1 MENKLLLAGVIGD
14 PISHSKSP
22 TLHRFWLNQNNING
36 HYIPLKVSKIDLEL
50 VLKTLPKM
58 GFSGVNV
65 TVPHKES
72 VLKIANEITLSASQ
86 IGSANT
92 LTFLPCGGFKADN
105 TDGYG
110 FLKNLEENEAA
121 WDPLNAKVLIIGMG
135 GLGSPVAA
143 GGASRAVI
151 SALLKSGVSKIV
163 ITNRTHE
170 RANELKE
177 YFDRKIDVI
186 KWNEKEQFLGE
197 INTLVNTTTLGMLG
211 CENLDLSLSSIN
223 MGTIVLDLV
232 YNPIKTTLL
241 QNAKKQGCK
250 IIDGLGM
257 LLHQATPGFKEWFG
271 VIDNKITKANNQLLA
286 PGTLYRKSL
295 HDLIGEPDLKTF
307 KGAADFEYWS
317 RILFNGYKGI
327 YSPEAYWLYRVSE
340 MSVSHSTDFPSIIN
354 TVGIKYN
361 KLWSKKY

>member
-1 MENKLLLAGVIGD
+1 MKKKLLLAGVIGD
-14 PISHSKSP
+14 PILHSKSP
-22 TLHRFWLNQNNING
+22 ILHRFWLNQNNING

-72 VLKIANEITLSASQ
+72 VLKIANEITQSASQ

-110 FLKNLEENEAA
+110 FLKNLEENEPT
-121 WDPLNAKVLIIGMG
+121 WDSSNAKVLIIG
-135 GLGSPVAA
+135 A

-151 SALLKSGVSKIV
+151 SALLNLGVSKIV
-163 ITNRTHE
+163 ITNRTYE

-211 CENLDLSLSSIN
+211 CENLDLPLSSIN

-241 QNAKKQGCK
+241 QNAEKQGCK

-271 VIDNKITKANNQLLA
+271 VEPKITNEI
-286 PGTLYRKSL
+286 RK
-295 HDLIGEPDLKTF
+295 
-307 KGAADFEYWS
+307 
-317 RILFNGYKGI
+317 RIL
-327 YSPEAYWLYRVSE
+327 
-340 MSVSHSTDFPSIIN
+340 TQ
-354 TVGIKYN
+354 
-361 KLWSKKY
+361 

>member
-1 MENKLLLAGVIGD
+1 MEKKLLLAGVIGD
-14 PISHSKSP
+14 PILHSKSP
-22 TLHRFWLNQNNING
+22 LLHRFWLNQNNING

-72 VLKIANEITLSASQ
+72 VLKIANEITQSASQ

-110 FLKNLEENEAA
+110 FLKNLEENEPT
-121 WDPLNAKVLIIGMG
+121 WDSSNAKVLIIG
-135 GLGSPVAA
+135 A

-151 SALLKSGVSKIV
+151 SALLNLGVSKIV
-163 ITNRTHE
+163 ITNRTYE

-211 CENLDLSLSSIN
+211 CENLVLPLSSIN

-241 QNAKKQGCK
+241 QNAEKQGCK

-271 VIDNKITKANNQLLA
+271 VEPKITNEI
-286 PGTLYRKSL
+286 RK
-295 HDLIGEPDLKTF
+295 
-307 KGAADFEYWS
+307 
-317 RILFNGYKGI
+317 RIL
-327 YSPEAYWLYRVSE
+327 
-340 MSVSHSTDFPSIIN
+340 TQ
-354 TVGIKYN
+354 
-361 KLWSKKY
+361 

>member
-1 MENKLLLAGVIGD
+1 MEKKLLLAGVIGD
-14 PISHSKSP
+14 PILHSKSP
-22 TLHRFWLNQNNING
+22 ILHRFWLSQNNING

-50 VLKTLPKM
+50 VLTTLPKM

-72 VLKIANEITLSASQ
+72 VLKIANKITQSASQ

-105 TDGYG
+105 TDSYG
-110 FLKNLEENEAA
+110 FLKNLEENDST
-121 WDPLNAKVLIIGMG
+121 WDPSKAKVLIIG
-135 GLGSPVAA
+135 A

-151 SALLKSGVSKIV
+151 SALLNSGVSKIL
-163 ITNRTHE
+163 ITNRTYE

-186 KWNEKEQFLGE
+186 KWNEKEKFLE
-197 INTLVNTTTLGMLG
+197 KINTLVNTTTLGMIG
-211 CENLDLSLSSIN
+211 CKGLDLSLSSITK
-223 MGTIVLDLV
+223 GTIVLDLV

-241 QNAKKQGCK
+241 QNAEKQGCK

-271 VIDNKITKANNQLLA
+271 VEPKITNEI
-286 PGTLYRKSL
+286 RK
-295 HDLIGEPDLKTF
+295 
-307 KGAADFEYWS
+307 
-317 RILFNGYKGI
+317 RIL
-327 YSPEAYWLYRVSE
+327 
-340 MSVSHSTDFPSIIN
+340 TQ
-354 TVGIKYN
+354 
-361 KLWSKKY
+361 

>member
-1 MENKLLLAGVIGD
+1 MEKKLLLAGVIGD
-14 PISHSKSP
+14 PILHSKSP
-22 TLHRFWLNQNNING
+22 LLHRFWLNQNNING

-72 VLKIANEITLSASQ
+72 VLKIANEITQSASQ

-110 FLKNLEENEAA
+110 FLKNLEENESM
-121 WDPLNAKVLIIGMG
+121 WDPLNAKVFIIG
-135 GLGSPVAA
+135 A

-151 SALLKSGVSKIV
+151 SALLNSGVSKIV

-197 INTLVNTTTLGMLG
+197 TNTLVNTTTLGMLG

-241 QNAKKQGCK
+241 QNAEKQGCK

-271 VIDNKITKANNQLLA
+271 VEPKITNEI
-286 PGTLYRKSL
+286 RK
-295 HDLIGEPDLKTF
+295 
-307 KGAADFEYWS
+307 
-317 RILFNGYKGI
+317 RIL
-327 YSPEAYWLYRVSE
+327 
-340 MSVSHSTDFPSIIN
+340 TQ
-354 TVGIKYN
+354 
-361 KLWSKKY
+361 

>member
-1 MENKLLLAGVIGD
+1 MEKKLLLAGVIGD

-22 TLHRFWLNQNNING
+22 TLHRLWLNQNNING

-72 VLKIANEITLSASQ
+72 VLKIANEITQSASQ

-110 FLKNLEENEAA
+110 FLKNLEENEPT
-121 WDPLNAKVLIIGMG
+121 WDSSNAKVLIIG
-135 GLGSPVAA
+135 A

-151 SALLKSGVSKIV
+151 SALLNSGVSKIV

-241 QNAKKQGCK
+241 QNAEKQGCK
-250 IIDGLGM
+250 TIDGLGM

-271 VIDNKITKANNQLLA
+271 VEPKITNEI
-286 PGTLYRKSL
+286 RK
-295 HDLIGEPDLKTF
+295 
-307 KGAADFEYWS
+307 
-317 RILFNGYKGI
+317 RIL
-327 YSPEAYWLYRVSE
+327 
-340 MSVSHSTDFPSIIN
+340 TQ
-354 TVGIKYN
+354 
-361 KLWSKKY
+361 

>member
-1 MENKLLLAGVIGD
+1 MKKKLLLAGVIGD
-14 PISHSKSP
+14 PILHSKSP
-22 TLHRFWLNQNNING
+22 ILHRFWLNQNNING

-72 VLKIANEITLSASQ
+72 VLKIANEITQSASQ

-110 FLKNLEENEAA
+110 FLKNLEENESM
-121 WDPLNAKVLIIGMG
+121 WDPLNAKVFIIG
-135 GLGSPVAA
+135 A

-151 SALLKSGVSKIV
+151 SALLNSGVSKIV

-241 QNAKKQGCK
+241 QNAEKQGCK

-271 VIDNKITKANNQLLA
+271 VEPKITNEI
-286 PGTLYRKSL
+286 RK
-295 HDLIGEPDLKTF
+295 
-307 KGAADFEYWS
+307 
-317 RILFNGYKGI
+317 RIL
-327 YSPEAYWLYRVSE
+327 
-340 MSVSHSTDFPSIIN
+340 TQ
-354 TVGIKYN
+354 
-361 KLWSKKY
+361 

>member
-1 MENKLLLAGVIGD
+1 MKKKLLLAGVIGD
-14 PISHSKSP
+14 PILHSKSP
-22 TLHRFWLNQNNING
+22 ILHRFWLNQNNING
-36 HYIPLKVSKIDLEL
+36 HYIPLKVSKIDLEP

-72 VLKIANEITLSASQ
+72 VLKIANEITQSASQ

-110 FLKNLEENEAA
+110 FLKNLEENEST
-121 WDPLNAKVLIIGMG
+121 WDPSNAKVLIIG
-135 GLGSPVAA
+135 A

-151 SALLKSGVSKIV
+151 STLLNSGVSKIV

-223 MGTIVLDLV
+223 KSTIVLDLV

-241 QNAKKQGCK
+241 QNAEKQGCK

-257 LLHQATPGFKEWFG
+257 LLHQATPGFKKWFG
-271 VIDNKITKANNQLLA
+271 VEPKITNEI
-286 PGTLYRKSL
+286 RK
-295 HDLIGEPDLKTF
+295 
-307 KGAADFEYWS
+307 
-317 RILFNGYKGI
+317 RIL
-327 YSPEAYWLYRVSE
+327 
-340 MSVSHSTDFPSIIN
+340 TQ
-354 TVGIKYN
+354 
-361 KLWSKKY
+361 

>member
-1 MENKLLLAGVIGD
+1 MGKKLLLAGVIGD

-22 TLHRFWLNQNNING
+22 TLHRLWLNQNNING

-72 VLKIANEITLSASQ
+72 VLKIANEITQSASQ

-110 FLKNLEENEAA
+110 FLKNLEENESA
-121 WDPLNAKVLIIGMG
+121 WDSSNAKVLIIG
-135 GLGSPVAA
+135 A

-151 SALLKSGVSKIV
+151 SALLNLGVSKIV
-163 ITNRTHE
+163 ITNRTYE

-211 CENLDLSLSSIN
+211 CENLDLPLSSIN

-241 QNAKKQGCK
+241 QNAEKQGCK

-271 VIDNKITKANNQLLA
+271 VEPKITNEI
-286 PGTLYRKSL
+286 RK
-295 HDLIGEPDLKTF
+295 
-307 KGAADFEYWS
+307 
-317 RILFNGYKGI
+317 RIL
-327 YSPEAYWLYRVSE
+327 
-340 MSVSHSTDFPSIIN
+340 TQ
-354 TVGIKYN
+354 
-361 KLWSKKY
+361 

>member
-1 MENKLLLAGVIGD
+1 MEKKILLAGVIGD

-36 HYIPLKVSKIDLEL
+36 HYIPLKVSKIDLKL

-72 VLKIANEITLSASQ
+72 VLKSANEITLSASQ

-110 FLKNLEENEAA
+110 FLKNLEENKPT
-121 WDPLNAKVLIIGMG
+121 WDSSNAKVLIIG
-135 GLGSPVAA
+135 A

-151 SALLKSGVSKIV
+151 SALLNSGVSKIV
-163 ITNRTHE
+163 ITNRTYE
-170 RANELKE
+170 RAYELKE
-177 YFDRKIDVI
+177 YFDQKIDVI

-211 CENLDLSLSSIN
+211 YANLDLSLSRIN
-223 MGTIVLDLV
+223 KGTIVLDLV

-241 QNAKKQGCK
+241 QNAEKQGCK

-271 VIDNKITKANNQLLA
+271 VEPKITNEI
-286 PGTLYRKSL
+286 RK
-295 HDLIGEPDLKTF
+295 
-307 KGAADFEYWS
+307 
-317 RILFNGYKGI
+317 RIL
-327 YSPEAYWLYRVSE
+327 
-340 MSVSHSTDFPSIIN
+340 TQ
-354 TVGIKYN
+354 
-361 KLWSKKY
+361 

>member
-1 MENKLLLAGVIGD
+1 MKKKLLLAGVIGD
-14 PISHSKSP
+14 PILHSKSP
-22 TLHRFWLNQNNING
+22 ILHRFWLNQNNING

-50 VLKTLPKM
+50 VLKTLPKI

-72 VLKIANEITLSASQ
+72 VLKIANEITQSASQ

-110 FLKNLEENEAA
+110 FLKNLEENESM
-121 WDPLNAKVLIIGMG
+121 WDPLNAKVFIIG
-135 GLGSPVAA
+135 A

-151 SALLKSGVSKIV
+151 SALLNSGVSKIV

-211 CENLDLSLSSIN
+211 CENLNLPLPSIN
-223 MGTIVLDLV
+223 KGTIVLDLV

-241 QNAKKQGCK
+241 QNAEKQGCK

-271 VIDNKITKANNQLLA
+271 VEPKITDEI
-286 PGTLYRKSL
+286 RK
-295 HDLIGEPDLKTF
+295 
-307 KGAADFEYWS
+307 
-317 RILFNGYKGI
+317 RIL
-327 YSPEAYWLYRVSE
+327 
-340 MSVSHSTDFPSIIN
+340 T
-354 TVGIKYN
+354 
-361 KLWSKKY
+361 

>member
-1 MENKLLLAGVIGD
+1 MEKKLLLAGVIGD

-22 TLHRFWLNQNNING
+22 TLHRLWLNQNNING

-72 VLKIANEITLSASQ
+72 VLKIANEITQSASQ

-110 FLKNLEENEAA
+110 FLKNLEENEPT
-121 WDPLNAKVLIIGMG
+121 WDSSNAKVLIIG
-135 GLGSPVAA
+135 A

-151 SALLKSGVSKIV
+151 SALLNSGVSKIV
-163 ITNRTHE
+163 ITNRTYE

-211 CENLDLSLSSIN
+211 YTNLNLSLSSIN
-223 MGTIVLDLV
+223 KGTIVLDLV

-241 QNAKKQGCK
+241 QNAEKQGCK

-271 VIDNKITKANNQLLA
+271 VEPKITNEI
-286 PGTLYRKSL
+286 RK
-295 HDLIGEPDLKTF
+295 
-307 KGAADFEYWS
+307 
-317 RILFNGYKGI
+317 RIL
-327 YSPEAYWLYRVSE
+327 
-340 MSVSHSTDFPSIIN
+340 TQ
-354 TVGIKYN
+354 
-361 KLWSKKY
+361 

>member
-1 MENKLLLAGVIGD
+1 MEKKLLLAGVIGD
-14 PISHSKSP
+14 PILHSKSP
-22 TLHRFWLNQNNING
+22 ILHRFWLNQNNING
-36 HYIPLKVSKIDLEL
+36 HYIPLKVSKINLEL

-72 VLKIANEITLSASQ
+72 VLKIANKITQSASQ

-110 FLKNLEENEAA
+110 FLKNLEENESE
-121 WDPLNAKVLIIGMG
+121 WDPSNAKVLIIG
-135 GLGSPVAA
+135 A

-151 SALLKSGVSKIV
+151 SALLNSGVSKIV

-211 CENLDLSLSSIN
+211 CENLDLPLSSIN
-223 MGTIVLDLV
+223 KGTIVLDLV

-241 QNAKKQGCK
+241 QNAEKQGCK

-271 VIDNKITKANNQLLA
+271 IEPKITNEI
-286 PGTLYRKSL
+286 RK
-295 HDLIGEPDLKTF
+295 
-307 KGAADFEYWS
+307 
-317 RILFNGYKGI
+317 RIL
-327 YSPEAYWLYRVSE
+327 
-340 MSVSHSTDFPSIIN
+340 TQ
-354 TVGIKYN
+354 
-361 KLWSKKY
+361 

>member
-1 MENKLLLAGVIGD
+1 MEKKLLLAGVIGD
-14 PISHSKSP
+14 PILHSKSP
-22 TLHRFWLNQNNING
+22 ILHRFWLNQNNING
-36 HYIPLKVSKIDLEL
+36 HYIPLKVSKMNLEL

-72 VLKIANEITLSASQ
+72 VLKIANEITQSASQ

-110 FLKNLEENEAA
+110 FLKNLEETETT
-121 WDPLNAKVLIIGMG
+121 WDPLNAKVLI
-135 GLGSPVAA
+135 LGA

-151 SALLKSGVSKIV
+151 SALLNSGVSKIV

-211 CENLDLSLSSIN
+211 CENLDLPLPSIN
-223 MGTIVLDLV
+223 KGTIVLDLV

-241 QNAKKQGCK
+241 QNAEKQGCK

-271 VIDNKITKANNQLLA
+271 VEPKITNEI
-286 PGTLYRKSL
+286 RK
-295 HDLIGEPDLKTF
+295 
-307 KGAADFEYWS
+307 
-317 RILFNGYKGI
+317 RIL
-327 YSPEAYWLYRVSE
+327 
-340 MSVSHSTDFPSIIN
+340 TQ
-354 TVGIKYN
+354 
-361 KLWSKKY
+361 

>member
-1 MENKLLLAGVIGD
+1 MKKKLLLAGVIGD
-14 PISHSKSP
+14 PILHSKSP
-22 TLHRFWLNQNNING
+22 ILHRFWLNQNNING

-72 VLKIANEITLSASQ
+72 VLKIANEITQSASQ

-110 FLKNLEENEAA
+110 FLKNLEENEPT
-121 WDPLNAKVLIIGMG
+121 WDSSNAKVLIIG
-135 GLGSPVAA
+135 A

-151 SALLKSGVSKIV
+151 SALLNSGVSKIA

-211 CENLDLSLSSIN
+211 CENLDLPLSSIN

-241 QNAKKQGCK
+241 QNAEKQGCK

-271 VIDNKITKANNQLLA
+271 VEPKITNEI
-286 PGTLYRKSL
+286 RK
-295 HDLIGEPDLKTF
+295 
-307 KGAADFEYWS
+307 
-317 RILFNGYKGI
+317 RIL
-327 YSPEAYWLYRVSE
+327 
-340 MSVSHSTDFPSIIN
+340 TQ
-354 TVGIKYN
+354 
-361 KLWSKKY
+361 

>member
-1 MENKLLLAGVIGD
+1 MEKKILLAGVIGD

-22 TLHRFWLNQNNING
+22 ILHRFWLNQNNING
-36 HYIPLKVSKIDLEL
+36 HYIPLKVSKLNLEL

-72 VLKIANEITLSASQ
+72 VLKIANEITQRASQ

-110 FLKNLEENEAA
+110 FLKNLEENEST
-121 WDPLNAKVLIIGMG
+121 WDPLNAKVLIIG
-135 GLGSPVAA
+135 A

-151 SALLKSGVSKIV
+151 SALLNSGVSKIV

-211 CENLDLSLSSIN
+211 CENLDLPLSSIN
-223 MGTIVLDLV
+223 KGTIVLDLV

-241 QNAKKQGCK
+241 QNAEKQGCK

-271 VIDNKITKANNQLLA
+271 IEPKITNEI
-286 PGTLYRKSL
+286 RK
-295 HDLIGEPDLKTF
+295 
-307 KGAADFEYWS
+307 
-317 RILFNGYKGI
+317 RIL
-327 YSPEAYWLYRVSE
+327 
-340 MSVSHSTDFPSIIN
+340 T
-354 TVGIKYN
+354 
-361 KLWSKKY
+361 

>member
-1 MENKLLLAGVIGD
+1 MKKKLLLAGVIGD
-14 PISHSKSP
+14 PILHSKSP
-22 TLHRFWLNQNNING
+22 ILHRFWLNQNNING

-72 VLKIANEITLSASQ
+72 VLKIANEITQSASQ

-110 FLKNLEENEAA
+110 FLKNLEENEPT
-121 WDPLNAKVLIIGMG
+121 WDSSNAKVLIIG
-135 GLGSPVAA
+135 A

-151 SALLKSGVSKIV
+151 SALLNSGVSKIV
-163 ITNRTHE
+163 ITNRTYE

-186 KWNEKEQFLGE
+186 KWNEKEQFLRE

-211 CENLDLSLSSIN
+211 YTNLNLSLSSIN
-223 MGTIVLDLV
+223 KGTIVLDLV

-241 QNAKKQGCK
+241 QNAEKQGCK

-257 LLHQATPGFKEWFG
+257 LLHQAIPGFKEWFG
-271 VIDNKITKANNQLLA
+271 VEPKITNEI
-286 PGTLYRKSL
+286 RK
-295 HDLIGEPDLKTF
+295 
-307 KGAADFEYWS
+307 
-317 RILFNGYKGI
+317 RIL
-327 YSPEAYWLYRVSE
+327 
-340 MSVSHSTDFPSIIN
+340 TQ
-354 TVGIKYN
+354 
-361 KLWSKKY
+361 

>member
-1 MENKLLLAGVIGD
+1 MKKKLLLAGVIGD
-14 PISHSKSP
+14 PILHSKSP
-22 TLHRFWLNQNNING
+22 ILHRFWLNQNNING
-36 HYIPLKVSKIDLEL
+36 HYIPLKVSKLNLEL

-72 VLKIANEITLSASQ
+72 VLKIANEITQSASQ

-110 FLKNLEENEAA
+110 FLKNLEENESM
-121 WDPLNAKVLIIGMG
+121 WDPLNAKVFIIG
-135 GLGSPVAA
+135 A

-151 SALLKSGVSKIV
+151 SALLNSGVSKIV

-241 QNAKKQGCK
+241 QNAEKQGCK

-271 VIDNKITKANNQLLA
+271 VEPKITNEI
-286 PGTLYRKSL
+286 RK
-295 HDLIGEPDLKTF
+295 
-307 KGAADFEYWS
+307 
-317 RILFNGYKGI
+317 RIL
-327 YSPEAYWLYRVSE
+327 
-340 MSVSHSTDFPSIIN
+340 TQ
-354 TVGIKYN
+354 
-361 KLWSKKY
+361 

>member
-1 MENKLLLAGVIGD
+1 MEKKLLLAGVIGD

-22 TLHRFWLNQNNING
+22 TLHRLWLNQNNING

-72 VLKIANEITLSASQ
+72 VLKIANEITQSASQ

-110 FLKNLEENEAA
+110 FLKNLEENEPT
-121 WDPLNAKVLIIGMG
+121 WDSSNAKVLIIG
-135 GLGSPVAA
+135 A

-151 SALLKSGVSKIV
+151 SALLNSGVSKIV
-163 ITNRTHE
+163 ITNRTYE

-211 CENLDLSLSSIN
+211 CESLDLSLSSIN

-241 QNAKKQGCK
+241 QNAEKQGCK

-271 VIDNKITKANNQLLA
+271 VEPKITNEI
-286 PGTLYRKSL
+286 RK
-295 HDLIGEPDLKTF
+295 
-307 KGAADFEYWS
+307 
-317 RILFNGYKGI
+317 RIL
-327 YSPEAYWLYRVSE
+327 
-340 MSVSHSTDFPSIIN
+340 TQ
-354 TVGIKYN
+354 
-361 KLWSKKY
+361 

>member
-1 MENKLLLAGVIGD
+1 MEKKLLLAGVIGD
-14 PISHSKSP
+14 PILHSKSP
-22 TLHRFWLNQNNING
+22 ILHRFWLNQNNING
-36 HYIPLKVSKIDLEL
+36 HYIPLKVSKTNLEL

-72 VLKIANEITLSASQ
+72 VLKIAIEITKSASQ

-110 FLKNLEENEAA
+110 FLKNLEETETT
-121 WDPLNAKVLIIGMG
+121 WDPSNAKVLI
-135 GLGSPVAA
+135 LGA

-151 SALLKSGVSKIV
+151 SALLNSGVSKIV
-163 ITNRTHE
+163 ITNRTLE

-177 YFDRKIDVI
+177 YFYRKIDVI

-211 CENLDLSLSSIN
+211 CENLDLPLPCIN
-223 MGTIVLDLV
+223 KGTIVLDLV

-241 QNAKKQGCK
+241 QNAEKQGCK

-271 VIDNKITKANNQLLA
+271 VEPKITNEI
-286 PGTLYRKSL
+286 RK
-295 HDLIGEPDLKTF
+295 
-307 KGAADFEYWS
+307 
-317 RILFNGYKGI
+317 RIL
-327 YSPEAYWLYRVSE
+327 
-340 MSVSHSTDFPSIIN
+340 T
-354 TVGIKYN
+354 
-361 KLWSKKY
+361 

>member
-1 MENKLLLAGVIGD
+1 MKKKLLLAGVIGD
-14 PISHSKSP
+14 PILHSKSP
-22 TLHRFWLNQNNING
+22 ILHRFWLNQNNING

-72 VLKIANEITLSASQ
+72 VLKIANEITQSASQ

-110 FLKNLEENEAA
+110 FLKNLEENESM
-121 WDPLNAKVLIIGMG
+121 WDPLNAKVFIIG
-135 GLGSPVAA
+135 A

-151 SALLKSGVSKIV
+151 SALLNSGVSKIV

-223 MGTIVLDLV
+223 KGTIVLDLV

-241 QNAKKQGCK
+241 QNAEKQGCK

-271 VIDNKITKANNQLLA
+271 VEPKITNEI
-286 PGTLYRKSL
+286 RK
-295 HDLIGEPDLKTF
+295 
-307 KGAADFEYWS
+307 
-317 RILFNGYKGI
+317 RIL
-327 YSPEAYWLYRVSE
+327 
-340 MSVSHSTDFPSIIN
+340 TQ
-354 TVGIKYN
+354 
-361 KLWSKKY
+361 

>member
-1 MENKLLLAGVIGD
+1 MEKKLLLAGVIGD

-22 TLHRFWLNQNNING
+22 TLHRLWLNQNNING

-72 VLKIANEITLSASQ
+72 VLKIANEITQSASQ

-110 FLKNLEENEAA
+110 FLKNLEENESM
-121 WDPLNAKVLIIGMG
+121 WDPLNAKVFIIG
-135 GLGSPVAA
+135 A

-163 ITNRTHE
+163 ITNRTYE

-241 QNAKKQGCK
+241 QNAEKQGCK

-271 VIDNKITKANNQLLA
+271 VEPKITNEI
-286 PGTLYRKSL
+286 RK
-295 HDLIGEPDLKTF
+295 
-307 KGAADFEYWS
+307 
-317 RILFNGYKGI
+317 RIL
-327 YSPEAYWLYRVSE
+327 
-340 MSVSHSTDFPSIIN
+340 T
-354 TVGIKYN
+354 
-361 KLWSKKY
+361 

>member
-14 PISHSKSP
+14 PILHSKSP
-22 TLHRFWLNQNNING
+22 ILHRFWLDQNNING
-36 HYIPLKVSKIDLEL
+36 HYVPLKVSKINLEI

-65 TVPHKES
+65 TVPHKEN
-72 VLKIANEITLSASQ
+72 VLKIANEITQSASQ

-110 FLKNLEENEAA
+110 FLKNLQENVST
-121 WDPLNAKVLIIGMG
+121 WDPFNAKVLIIG
-135 GLGSPVAA
+135 A

-151 SALLKSGVSKIV
+151 SALLNSGVSKIV
-163 ITNRTHE
+163 ITNRTYE

-211 CENLDLSLSSIN
+211 YASLDLPLSSIN

-241 QNAKKQGCK
+241 QNAEKQGCK

-257 LLHQATPGFKEWFG
+257 LLHQAIPGFKEWFG
-271 VIDNKITKANNQLLA
+271 VEPKITNEI
-286 PGTLYRKSL
+286 RK
-295 HDLIGEPDLKTF
+295 
-307 KGAADFEYWS
+307 
-317 RILFNGYKGI
+317 RIL
-327 YSPEAYWLYRVSE
+327 
-340 MSVSHSTDFPSIIN
+340 T
-354 TVGIKYN
+354 
-361 KLWSKKY
+361 

>member
-1 MENKLLLAGVIGD
+1 MKKKLLLAGVIGD
-14 PISHSKSP
+14 PILHSKSP
-22 TLHRFWLNQNNING
+22 ILHRFWLNQNNING
-36 HYIPLKVSKIDLEL
+36 HYIPLRVSKMDLEL

-72 VLKIANEITLSASQ
+72 VLKIANEITQSASQ

-110 FLKNLEENEAA
+110 FLKNLEENESM
-121 WDPLNAKVLIIGMG
+121 WDPLNAKVFIIG
-135 GLGSPVAA
+135 A

-151 SALLKSGVSKIV
+151 SALLNSGVSKIV

-211 CENLDLSLSSIN
+211 CENLDLPLSSIN
-223 MGTIVLDLV
+223 KGTIVLDLV

-241 QNAKKQGCK
+241 QNAEKQGCK

-271 VIDNKITKANNQLLA
+271 VEPKITNEI
-286 PGTLYRKSL
+286 RK
-295 HDLIGEPDLKTF
+295 
-307 KGAADFEYWS
+307 
-317 RILFNGYKGI
+317 RIL
-327 YSPEAYWLYRVSE
+327 
-340 MSVSHSTDFPSIIN
+340 TQ
-354 TVGIKYN
+354 
-361 KLWSKKY
+361 

>member
-1 MENKLLLAGVIGD
+1 MEKKLLLAGVIGD

-22 TLHRFWLNQNNING
+22 TLHRLWLNQNNING

-72 VLKIANEITLSASQ
+72 VLKIANEITQSASQ

-110 FLKNLEENEAA
+110 FLKNLEENEPT
-121 WDPLNAKVLIIGMG
+121 WDSSNAKVLIIG
-135 GLGSPVAA
+135 A

-151 SALLKSGVSKIV
+151 SALLNSGVSKIV
-163 ITNRTHE
+163 ITNRTYE

-186 KWNEKEQFLGE
+186 KWNEKEQFLRE

-211 CENLDLSLSSIN
+211 YTNLNLSLSSIN
-223 MGTIVLDLV
+223 KGTIVLDLV

-241 QNAKKQGCK
+241 QNAEKQGCK

-271 VIDNKITKANNQLLA
+271 VEPKITNEI
-286 PGTLYRKSL
+286 RK
-295 HDLIGEPDLKTF
+295 
-307 KGAADFEYWS
+307 
-317 RILFNGYKGI
+317 RIL
-327 YSPEAYWLYRVSE
+327 
-340 MSVSHSTDFPSIIN
+340 TQ
-354 TVGIKYN
+354 
-361 KLWSKKY
+361 

>member
-1 MENKLLLAGVIGD
+1 MEKKLLLAGVIGD

-72 VLKIANEITLSASQ
+72 VLKIANEITQSASQ

-121 WDPLNAKVLIIGMG
+121 WDPSNAKVLIIG
-135 GLGSPVAA
+135 A

-151 SALLKSGVSKIV
+151 SALLNSGVSKIV
-163 ITNRTHE
+163 ITNRTYE

-211 CENLDLSLSSIN
+211 CENLDLPLSSIN

-241 QNAKKQGCK
+241 QNAEKQGCK

-271 VIDNKITKANNQLLA
+271 VEPKITNEI
-286 PGTLYRKSL
+286 RK
-295 HDLIGEPDLKTF
+295 
-307 KGAADFEYWS
+307 
-317 RILFNGYKGI
+317 RIL
-327 YSPEAYWLYRVSE
+327 
-340 MSVSHSTDFPSIIN
+340 TQ
-354 TVGIKYN
+354 
-361 KLWSKKY
+361 

>member
-1 MENKLLLAGVIGD
+1 MEKKLLLAGVIGD

-22 TLHRFWLNQNNING
+22 TLHRLWLNQNNING

-72 VLKIANEITLSASQ
+72 VLKIANEITQSASQ

-110 FLKNLEENEAA
+110 FLKNLEENEPT
-121 WDPLNAKVLIIGMG
+121 WDSSNAKVLIIG
-135 GLGSPVAA
+135 A

-151 SALLKSGVSKIV
+151 SALLNSGVSKIV
-163 ITNRTHE
+163 ITNRTYE

-186 KWNEKEQFLGE
+186 KWNEKEQFLRE

-211 CENLDLSLSSIN
+211 YTNLDLSLSSIN
-223 MGTIVLDLV
+223 KGTIVLDLV

-241 QNAKKQGCK
+241 QNAEKQGCK

-271 VIDNKITKANNQLLA
+271 VEPKITSEI
-286 PGTLYRKSL
+286 RK
-295 HDLIGEPDLKTF
+295 
-307 KGAADFEYWS
+307 
-317 RILFNGYKGI
+317 RIL
-327 YSPEAYWLYRVSE
+327 
-340 MSVSHSTDFPSIIN
+340 TQ
-354 TVGIKYN
+354 
-361 KLWSKKY
+361 

>member
-1 MENKLLLAGVIGD
+1 MEKKLLLAGVIGD

-22 TLHRFWLNQNNING
+22 TLHRLWLNQNNING

-72 VLKIANEITLSASQ
+72 VLKIANEITQSASQ

-110 FLKNLEENEAA
+110 FLKNLEENEPT
-121 WDPLNAKVLIIGMG
+121 WDSSNAKVLIIG
-135 GLGSPVAA
+135 A

-151 SALLKSGVSKIV
+151 SALLNLGVSKIV
-163 ITNRTHE
+163 ITNRTYE

-186 KWNEKEQFLGE
+186 KWNEKEQFLRE
-197 INTLVNTTTLGMLG
+197 INTLINTTTLGMLG
-211 CENLDLSLSSIN
+211 YTNLDLSLSSIN
-223 MGTIVLDLV
+223 KGTIVLDLV

-241 QNAKKQGCK
+241 QNAEKQGCK

-271 VIDNKITKANNQLLA
+271 VEPKITNEI
-286 PGTLYRKSL
+286 RK
-295 HDLIGEPDLKTF
+295 
-307 KGAADFEYWS
+307 
-317 RILFNGYKGI
+317 RIL
-327 YSPEAYWLYRVSE
+327 
-340 MSVSHSTDFPSIIN
+340 TQ
-354 TVGIKYN
+354 
-361 KLWSKKY
+361 

>member
-1 MENKLLLAGVIGD
+1 MKKKLLLAGVIGD

-110 FLKNLEENEAA
+110 FLKNLEENKPT
-121 WDPLNAKVLIIGMG
+121 WDSSNAKVLIIG
-135 GLGSPVAA
+135 A

-151 SALLKSGVSKIV
+151 SALLNSGVSKIV
-163 ITNRTHE
+163 ITNRTYE

-186 KWNEKEQFLGE
+186 KWNEKEQFLRE

-211 CENLDLSLSSIN
+211 YTNLELSLSSIN
-223 MGTIVLDLV
+223 KGTIVLDLV

-241 QNAKKQGCK
+241 QNAEKQGCK

-271 VIDNKITKANNQLLA
+271 VEPKITSEI
-286 PGTLYRKSL
+286 RK
-295 HDLIGEPDLKTF
+295 
-307 KGAADFEYWS
+307 
-317 RILFNGYKGI
+317 RIL
-327 YSPEAYWLYRVSE
+327 
-340 MSVSHSTDFPSIIN
+340 TQ
-354 TVGIKYN
+354 
-361 KLWSKKY
+361 

>member
-1 MENKLLLAGVIGD
+1 MEKKLLLAGVIGD
-14 PISHSKSP
+14 PILHSKSP
-22 TLHRFWLNQNNING
+22 LLHRFWLNQNNING

-72 VLKIANEITLSASQ
+72 VLKIANEITQSASQ

-110 FLKNLEENEAA
+110 FLKNLEENESM
-121 WDPLNAKVLIIGMG
+121 WDPLNAKVFIIG
-135 GLGSPVAA
+135 A

-151 SALLKSGVSKIV
+151 SALLNSGVSKIV

-211 CENLDLSLSSIN
+211 YTNLNLSLSSIN
-223 MGTIVLDLV
+223 KGTIVLDLV

-241 QNAKKQGCK
+241 QNAEKQGCK

-271 VIDNKITKANNQLLA
+271 VEPKITNEI
-286 PGTLYRKSL
+286 RK
-295 HDLIGEPDLKTF
+295 
-307 KGAADFEYWS
+307 
-317 RILFNGYKGI
+317 RIL
-327 YSPEAYWLYRVSE
+327 
-340 MSVSHSTDFPSIIN
+340 T
-354 TVGIKYN
+354 
-361 KLWSKKY
+361 

>member
-1 MENKLLLAGVIGD
+1 MEKKLLLAGVIGD

-22 TLHRFWLNQNNING
+22 TLHRLWLNQNNING

-72 VLKIANEITLSASQ
+72 VLKIANEITQSASQ

-110 FLKNLEENEAA
+110 FLKNLEENEPT
-121 WDPLNAKVLIIGMG
+121 WDSSNAKVLIIG
-135 GLGSPVAA
+135 A

-151 SALLKSGVSKIV
+151 SALLNSGVSKIV
-163 ITNRTHE
+163 ITNRTYE

-223 MGTIVLDLV
+223 KSTIVLDLV

-241 QNAKKQGCK
+241 QNAEKQGCK

-271 VIDNKITKANNQLLA
+271 VEPKITNEI
-286 PGTLYRKSL
+286 RK
-295 HDLIGEPDLKTF
+295 
-307 KGAADFEYWS
+307 
-317 RILFNGYKGI
+317 RIL
-327 YSPEAYWLYRVSE
+327 
-340 MSVSHSTDFPSIIN
+340 TQ
-354 TVGIKYN
+354 
-361 KLWSKKY
+361 

>member
-1 MENKLLLAGVIGD
+1 MEKKLLLAGVIGD

-22 TLHRFWLNQNNING
+22 TLHRLWLNQNNING

-72 VLKIANEITLSASQ
+72 VLKIANEITQSASQ

-110 FLKNLEENEAA
+110 FLKNLEENESM
-121 WDPLNAKVLIIGMG
+121 WDPLNAKVFIIG
-135 GLGSPVAA
+135 A

-151 SALLKSGVSKIV
+151 SALLNSGVSKIV

-211 CENLDLSLSSIN
+211 CENLVLPLSSIN

-241 QNAKKQGCK
+241 QNAEKQGCK

-271 VIDNKITKANNQLLA
+271 VEPKITNEI
-286 PGTLYRKSL
+286 RK
-295 HDLIGEPDLKTF
+295 
-307 KGAADFEYWS
+307 
-317 RILFNGYKGI
+317 RIL
-327 YSPEAYWLYRVSE
+327 
-340 MSVSHSTDFPSIIN
+340 TQ
-354 TVGIKYN
+354 
-361 KLWSKKY
+361 

>member
-1 MENKLLLAGVIGD
+1 MEKKLLLAGVIGD

-72 VLKIANEITLSASQ
+72 VLKIANEITQSASE

-110 FLKNLEENEAA
+110 FLKNLEENEPT
-121 WDPLNAKVLIIGMG
+121 WDSSNAKVLI
-135 GLGSPVAA
+135 LGA

-151 SALLKSGVSKIV
+151 SALLNSGVSKIV
-163 ITNRTHE
+163 ITNRTYE

-241 QNAKKQGCK
+241 RNAEKQGCK

-271 VIDNKITKANNQLLA
+271 VEPKITNEI
-286 PGTLYRKSL
+286 RK
-295 HDLIGEPDLKTF
+295 
-307 KGAADFEYWS
+307 
-317 RILFNGYKGI
+317 RIL
-327 YSPEAYWLYRVSE
+327 
-340 MSVSHSTDFPSIIN
+340 T
-354 TVGIKYN
+354 
-361 KLWSKKY
+361 

>member
-1 MENKLLLAGVIGD
+1 MEKKLLLAGVIGD
-14 PISHSKSP
+14 PILHSKSP
-22 TLHRFWLNQNNING
+22 ILHRFWLNQNNING

-72 VLKIANEITLSASQ
+72 VLKIANKITQRASQ

-92 LTFLPCGGFKADN
+92 LTFLTCGGFKADN

-110 FLKNLEENEAA
+110 FLKNLEENESA
-121 WDPLNAKVLIIGMG
+121 WDPSNAKVLIIG
-135 GLGSPVAA
+135 A

-151 SALLKSGVSKIV
+151 SALLNSGVSKIV
-163 ITNRTHE
+163 ITNRTYE

-211 CENLDLSLSSIN
+211 CENLNLPLSNIN
-223 MGTIVLDLV
+223 KGTIVLDLV

-241 QNAKKQGCK
+241 QNAEKQGCK

-271 VIDNKITKANNQLLA
+271 VEPKITNEI
-286 PGTLYRKSL
+286 RK
-295 HDLIGEPDLKTF
+295 
-307 KGAADFEYWS
+307 
-317 RILFNGYKGI
+317 RIL
-327 YSPEAYWLYRVSE
+327 
-340 MSVSHSTDFPSIIN
+340 TQ
-354 TVGIKYN
+354 
-361 KLWSKKY
+361 

>member
-1 MENKLLLAGVIGD
+1 MEKKLILAGVIGD

-22 TLHRFWLNQNNING
+22 TLHRLWLNQNNING

-50 VLKTLPKM
+50 VLKTLPKI

-72 VLKIANEITLSASQ
+72 VLKIANEITQSASQ

-110 FLKNLEENEAA
+110 FLKNLEENEPT
-121 WDPLNAKVLIIGMG
+121 WDSSNAKVLIIG
-135 GLGSPVAA
+135 A

-151 SALLKSGVSKIV
+151 SALLNSGVSKIV
-163 ITNRTHE
+163 ITNRTYE

-211 CENLDLSLSSIN
+211 YTNLDLSLSSIN
-223 MGTIVLDLV
+223 KGTIVLDLV

-241 QNAKKQGCK
+241 QNAEKQGCK

-271 VIDNKITKANNQLLA
+271 VEPKITNEI
-286 PGTLYRKSL
+286 RK
-295 HDLIGEPDLKTF
+295 
-307 KGAADFEYWS
+307 
-317 RILFNGYKGI
+317 RIL
-327 YSPEAYWLYRVSE
+327 
-340 MSVSHSTDFPSIIN
+340 TQ
-354 TVGIKYN
+354 
-361 KLWSKKY
+361 

>member
-1 MENKLLLAGVIGD
+1 MKKKLLLAGVIGD

-22 TLHRFWLNQNNING
+22 TLHRLWLNQNNING

-72 VLKIANEITLSASQ
+72 VLKIANEITQSASQ

-110 FLKNLEENEAA
+110 FLKNLEENESM
-121 WDPLNAKVLIIGMG
+121 WDPLNAKVFIIG
-135 GLGSPVAA
+135 A

-151 SALLKSGVSKIV
+151 SALLNSGVSKIV

-211 CENLDLSLSSIN
+211 CENLDLPLSSIN

-241 QNAKKQGCK
+241 QNAEKQGCK

-271 VIDNKITKANNQLLA
+271 VEPKITNEI
-286 PGTLYRKSL
+286 RK
-295 HDLIGEPDLKTF
+295 
-307 KGAADFEYWS
+307 
-317 RILFNGYKGI
+317 RIL
-327 YSPEAYWLYRVSE
+327 
-340 MSVSHSTDFPSIIN
+340 T
-354 TVGIKYN
+354 
-361 KLWSKKY
+361 

>member
-1 MENKLLLAGVIGD
+1 MEKKLLLAGVIGD
-14 PISHSKSP
+14 PILHSKSP
-22 TLHRFWLNQNNING
+22 ILHRFWLNQNNING

-72 VLKIANEITLSASQ
+72 VLKIANEITQSASQ

-110 FLKNLEENEAA
+110 FLKNLEENESA
-121 WDPLNAKVLIIGMG
+121 WDPSNAKVLIIG
-135 GLGSPVAA
+135 A

-151 SALLKSGVSKIV
+151 SALLNLGVSKIV
-163 ITNRTHE
+163 ITNRTYE

-211 CENLDLSLSSIN
+211 CENLDLPLSSIN

-241 QNAKKQGCK
+241 QNAEKQGCK

-271 VIDNKITKANNQLLA
+271 VEPKITNEI
-286 PGTLYRKSL
+286 RK
-295 HDLIGEPDLKTF
+295 
-307 KGAADFEYWS
+307 
-317 RILFNGYKGI
+317 RIL
-327 YSPEAYWLYRVSE
+327 
-340 MSVSHSTDFPSIIN
+340 TQ
-354 TVGIKYN
+354 
-361 KLWSKKY
+361 

>member
-1 MENKLLLAGVIGD
+1 MEKKLLLAGVIGD

-22 TLHRFWLNQNNING
+22 TLHRLWLNQNNING

-72 VLKIANEITLSASQ
+72 VLKIANEITQSASQ

-110 FLKNLEENEAA
+110 FLKNLEENEPT
-121 WDPLNAKVLIIGMG
+121 WDSSNAKVLIIG
-135 GLGSPVAA
+135 A

-151 SALLKSGVSKIV
+151 SALLNLGVSKIV
-163 ITNRTHE
+163 ITNRTYE

-186 KWNEKEQFLGE
+186 KWNEKEQFLRE
-197 INTLVNTTTLGMLG
+197 INTLINTTTLGMLG
-211 CENLDLSLSSIN
+211 YTNLDLSLSSIN
-223 MGTIVLDLV
+223 KGTIVLDLV

-271 VIDNKITKANNQLLA
+271 VEPKITNEI
-286 PGTLYRKSL
+286 RK
-295 HDLIGEPDLKTF
+295 
-307 KGAADFEYWS
+307 
-317 RILFNGYKGI
+317 RIL
-327 YSPEAYWLYRVSE
+327 
-340 MSVSHSTDFPSIIN
+340 TQ
-354 TVGIKYN
+354 
-361 KLWSKKY
+361 